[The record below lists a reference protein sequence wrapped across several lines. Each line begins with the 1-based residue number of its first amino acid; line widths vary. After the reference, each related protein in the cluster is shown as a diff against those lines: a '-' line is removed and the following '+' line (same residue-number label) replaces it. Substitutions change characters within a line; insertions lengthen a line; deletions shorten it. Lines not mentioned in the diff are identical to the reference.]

1 MWLEVTLKSSAG
13 EIELSTVGGASGV
26 FLLDGVRGFGLPE
39 REIESTPLPAVHGS
53 VFRSTR
59 FGESEMMLPVA
70 FRDTD
75 QSQVSVRVREFE
87 RVLVPASS
95 EPVELIVRA
104 PELGTVRR
112 RWCYYVDGLQ
122 GGLGGQDS
130 HVWWRHCAVKL
141 LALDPLWFGVTRVQE
156 QRVAA
161 ARKAF
166 ITGADPR
173 VQRVNLAENPT
184 FSSFHNVVLYRGQ
197 SHTRSLTDTE
207 GIDGG
212 SGLILTAKAAGSGG
226 ISTGL
231 RSTST
236 LPPASLFAGR
246 VMVRASAPMSVEARF
261 SRQDTPASEWA
272 YLGTPAVVEAP
283 AGEWVAVEAR
293 TDAAHTLH
301 KVSLDLNVTSPDGG
315 PMPIGESIT
324 VSQLIIEAGT
334 ETGEFFSGDTPDTS
348 DPDYRWE
355 GAPGRTPSVAD
366 GRGASHAYPF
376 FPVMLSDS
384 TVQGA
389 QVINI
394 QGDAEA
400 WPVWEVTGPGEDLLI
415 QNDDTGER
423 IFIRGQFGE
432 KVTITTRPQEQDVTS
447 GSAMDGSLWERVSED
462 STFFPLKPG
471 INRIR
476 MSMVNGKP
484 ESTVTLKYVEQWLA
498 GF

>member
-59 FGESEMMLPVA
+59 FAESEMMLPVA

-75 QSQVSVRVREFE
+75 QSRVSVRVREFE

-104 PELGTVRR
+104 PKLGTVRR
-112 RWCYYVDGLQ
+112 RWVYYTDGLQ

-130 HVWWRHCAVKL
+130 HVGWRHCAVKL

-156 QRVAA
+156 QRVSA

-166 ITGADPR
+166 ITGAAPR
-173 VQRVNLAENPT
+173 VQRANLHQNP
-184 FSSFHNVVLYRGQ
+184 SGSYGLRGFRTGLPLAGGAGVTL
-197 SHTRSLTDTE
+197 STS
-207 GIDGG
+207 G
-212 SGLILTAKAAGSGG
+212 SGVVSTVSTTGTAPITHVETPDRLPAGVYMCSVTVTPGPG
-226 ISTGL
+226 VTHVWMTG
-231 RSTST
+231 SDWVE
-236 LPPASLFAGR
+236 ASEG
-246 VMVRASAPMSVEARF
+246 VPVRLSAPITNP
-261 SRQDTPASEWA
+261 SRTVFNVSFRTGDESEPVPVGKHITASEV
-272 YLGTPAVVEAP
+272 L
-283 AGEWVAVEAR
+283 
-293 TDAAHTLH
+293 
-301 KVSLDLNVTSPDGG
+301 
-315 PMPIGESIT
+315 
-324 VSQLIIEAGT
+324 IEAGDVL
-334 ETGEFFSGDTPDTS
+334 GEFFDGDTPGTDNTE
-348 DPDYRWE
+348 YRWE
-355 GAPGRTPSVAD
+355 GTPGRSPSIAD
-366 GRGASHAYPF
+366 GRGTAHAYPF
-376 FPVMLSDS
+376 FPVLLSDS

-389 QVINI
+389 HVLNI

-415 QNDDTGER
+415 QNDATGEK
-423 IFIRGQFGE
+423 IFIEGQFGE

-447 GSAMDGSLWERVSED
+447 ASAMDGSLWERVSED
-462 STFFPLKPG
+462 STFFPLQPG

-484 ESTVTLKYVEQWLA
+484 ESTVTLKYVEQWMA

>member
-39 REIESTPLPAVHGS
+39 REIESTPLPGVHGS

-70 FRDTD
+70 FRDEN
-75 QSQVSVRVREFE
+75 QSKVALRVREFE
-87 RVLVPASS
+87 RVLAPASS

-122 GGLGGQDS
+122 GGLGGSDS

-141 LALDPLWFGVTRVQE
+141 LALDPLWFGQTRVQE

-166 ITGADPR
+166 ITGAAPR
-173 VQRVNLAENPT
+173 VQRRNLHPNPRGSYGLSGFNLSGVPIGFEYASMST
-184 FSSFHNVVLYRGQ
+184 SVKNGEPWVTATAQKAGLQGFQLSMLERLTGPVTVSFDVLPGDGVKHLYFHIGSVKNEFALEPGKRVRLHGFGVQTSPRDGFLVIFSGPDGADLPVGASLGITNVLIEQ
-197 SHTRSLTDTE
+197 TDT
-207 GIDGG
+207 
-212 SGLILTAKAAGSGG
+212 
-226 ISTGL
+226 
-231 RSTST
+231 
-236 LPPASLFAGR
+236 
-246 VMVRASAPMSVEARF
+246 
-261 SRQDTPASEWA
+261 
-272 YLGTPAVVEAP
+272 LG
-283 AGEWVAVEAR
+283 
-293 TDAAHTLH
+293 
-301 KVSLDLNVTSPDGG
+301 K
-315 PMPIGESIT
+315 
-324 VSQLIIEAGT
+324 
-334 ETGEFFSGDTPDTS
+334 FFDGDTPDTS
-348 DPDYRWE
+348 DAIYLWE
-355 GAPGRTPSVAD
+355 GTPGRSPSVAD

-389 QVINI
+389 YVLSI

-447 GSAMDGSLWERVSED
+447 GSAMDGSLWERVSEY
-462 STFFPLKPG
+462 SVFFPLKPG

>member
-59 FGESEMMLPVA
+59 FGESEMMLPIA
-70 FRDTD
+70 FRDEN
-75 QSQVSVRVREFE
+75 QSRVALRVREFE

-141 LALDPLWFGVTRVQE
+141 LALDPLWFGQTRVDE
-156 QRVAA
+156 RRVAA

-166 ITGADPR
+166 ITGSAPR
-173 VQRVNLAENPT
+173 VERRNLHPNPRGAYGVAGFQGIGTTFGYSFADVHTSMKGGASWVSATAVKEDTQAVVLSMSDYISGPVTVSFDVLPGDGVGRVRYLIGGTRHEFDLEPGERTRVSAFGVLGSRRN
-184 FSSFHNVVLYRGQ
+184 SFHLFFYGPGGTAVPVGSSLDITDVLIEQ
-197 SHTRSLTDTE
+197 TDT
-207 GIDGG
+207 I
-212 SGLILTAKAAGSGG
+212 
-226 ISTGL
+226 
-231 RSTST
+231 
-236 LPPASLFAGR
+236 
-246 VMVRASAPMSVEARF
+246 
-261 SRQDTPASEWA
+261 
-272 YLGTPAVVEAP
+272 
-283 AGEWVAVEAR
+283 
-293 TDAAHTLH
+293 
-301 KVSLDLNVTSPDGG
+301 
-315 PMPIGESIT
+315 
-324 VSQLIIEAGT
+324 
-334 ETGEFFSGDTPDTS
+334 GEFFDGDTPDTS
-348 DPDYRWE
+348 DTEYRWE
-355 GAPGRTPSVAD
+355 GVPGRSPSIAD
-366 GRGASHAYPF
+366 GRGVAHAYAF
-376 FPVMLSDS
+376 FPVLLSDS

-389 QVINI
+389 YVLNI
-394 QGDAEA
+394 QGDADA

-415 QNDDTGER
+415 QNDDTGDR
-423 IFIRGQFGE
+423 IFIEGQFGE
-432 KVTITTRPQEQDVTS
+432 KVTITTRPQEQDVV
-447 GSAMDGSLWERVSED
+447 SASVMDGSLWERVSDD
-462 STFFPLKPG
+462 SVFFPLQPG
-471 INRIR
+471 VNRVR

-484 ESTVTLKYVEQWLA
+484 ESTVTLKYVEQWMA

>member
-1 MWLEVTLKSSAG
+1 MWLEVTLRSSAG

-70 FRDTD
+70 FRDEN
-75 QSQVSVRVREFE
+75 QSKVALRVREFE
-87 RVLVPASS
+87 RVLAPASS

-141 LALDPLWFGVTRVQE
+141 LALDPLWFGQTRVQE

-166 ITGADPR
+166 ITGASPR
-173 VQRVNLAENPT
+173 VTRVNLAPNPDIT
-184 FSSFHNVVLYRGQ
+184 SSYGLVDYSGQ
-197 SHTRSLTDTE
+197 GYTRSYRDIESGGGATYTIA
-207 GIDGG
+207 GGGDGG
-212 SGLILTAKAAGSGG
+212 IYM
-226 ISTGL
+226 GL
-231 RSTST
+231 RSVST
-236 LPPASLFAGR
+236 LPPASLFTGR
-246 VMVRASAPMSVEARF
+246 VMASASVPLKVEARF
-261 SRQDTPASEWA
+261 SARDTPSSGFYFAGPTTE
-272 YLGTPAVVEAP
+272 VVLP
-283 AGEWVAVEAR
+283 AGEWLEVPAR
-293 TDAAHTLH
+293 TDVARTFSM
-301 KVSLDLNVTSPDGG
+301 VSLDLKFLSLDGG
-315 PMPIGESIT
+315 KIPKGESFTI
-324 VSQLIIEAGT
+324 SQLIIEAGT
-334 ETGEFFSGDTPDTS
+334 EAGEFFSGDTPDTS
-348 DPDYRWE
+348 GTEYRWE
-355 GAPGRTPSVAD
+355 GTPGRSPSIAD
-366 GRGASHAYPF
+366 GRGAAHAYPF
-376 FPVMLSDS
+376 FPVLLSDS

-389 QVINI
+389 YVLNI

-423 IFIRGQFGE
+423 IFIEGQFGE
-432 KVTITTRPQEQDVTS
+432 TVTITTRPQEQDVV
-447 GSAMDGSLWERVSED
+447 SASVMDGSLWERVSED
-462 STFFPLKPG
+462 SVFFPLQPG
-471 INRIR
+471 VNRIR

-484 ESTVTLKYVEQWLA
+484 ESTVTLEYVEQWMA

>member
-13 EIELSTVGGASGV
+13 EIELSTVGGSSGV

-75 QSQVSVRVREFE
+75 QSRVALRVREFE
-87 RVLVPASS
+87 RVLAPASS

-141 LALDPLWFGVTRVQE
+141 LALDPLWFGQTRVQE
-156 QRVAA
+156 QRVSA

-166 ITGADPR
+166 ITGAAPKLL
-173 VQRVNLAENPT
+173 RVNLAENPN
-184 FSSFHNVVLYRGQ
+184 FSSFRHVVRSLGTQ
-197 SHTRSLTDTE
+197 SHTRSLTDT
-207 GIDGG
+207 GGVNGG
-212 SGLILTAKAAGSGG
+212 SGLIFTATDDDAGGVRTS
-226 ISTGL
+226 L
-231 RSTST
+231 QSTSA

-246 VMVRASAPMSVEARF
+246 VMVRASAPMRVEARIF
-261 SRQDTPASEWA
+261 PGA
-272 YLGTPAVVEAP
+272 PAVVEAP

-293 TDAAHTLH
+293 TDKARTLH
-301 KVSLDLNVTSPDGG
+301 SVDLDLKVMSPDGG
-315 PMPIGESIT
+315 PVPVGESVT
-324 VSQLIIEAGT
+324 LSQLIIEAGT

-348 DPDYRWE
+348 DTEYRWE
-355 GAPGRTPSVAD
+355 GTPGMSPSIAD
-366 GRGASHAYPF
+366 GRGTAHAYPF
-376 FPVMLSDS
+376 FPVLLSDS

-389 QVINI
+389 HVLNI

-415 QNDDTGER
+415 QNDDTGEK
-423 IFIRGQFGE
+423 IFIEGQFGE

-447 GSAMDGSLWERVSED
+447 ASAMDGSLWERVSED
-462 STFFPLKPG
+462 STFFPLQPG

>member
-13 EIELSTVGGASGV
+13 EIELSTVGGATGV

-39 REIESTPLPAVHGS
+39 REIESTPLPGVHGS

-59 FGESEMMLPVA
+59 FSESEIMLPIA
-70 FRDTD
+70 FRDEN
-75 QSQVSVRVREFE
+75 QSQVALRVREFE

-112 RWCYYVDGLQ
+112 RWCYYQDGLQ

-141 LALDPLWFGVTRVQE
+141 LALDPLWFGQTRVQE
-156 QRVAA
+156 QRVSA

-166 ITGADPR
+166 ITGAAPR
-173 VQRVNLAENPT
+173 VQRRNMFPNPNT
-184 FSSFHNVVLYRGQ
+184 VGLYGVMHNSSRAQLGNV
-197 SHTRSLTDTE
+197 S
-207 GIDGG
+207 DGG
-212 SGLILTAKAAGSGG
+212 ESAIRVT
-226 ISTGL
+226 
-231 RSTST
+231 RYQ
-236 LPPASLFAGR
+236 PPFVFPDSSPDIDFN
-246 VMVRASAPMSVEARF
+246 
-261 SRQDTPASEWA
+261 
-272 YLGTPAVVEAP
+272 AP
-283 AGEWVAVEAR
+283 AGVFLTMSFDVRSDTIDE
-293 TDAAHTLH
+293 
-301 KVSLDLNVTSPDGG
+301 
-315 PMPIGESIT
+315 IT
-324 VSQLIIEAGT
+324 VTAGSNSTVQEIGPDWRRVTFSGLSSPTNLAHRFGAYFRPEAVAGDWFDIRRVLIEKT
-334 ETGEFFSGDTPDTS
+334 EEPGEFFSGDTPDTS
-348 DPDYRWE
+348 DTEYRWE
-355 GAPGRTPSVAD
+355 GTPNQSASVEDA
-366 GRGASHAYPF
+366 RGAAHAVPF

-389 QVINI
+389 YTLTI

-415 QNDDTGER
+415 QNDETGDR
-423 IFIRGQFGE
+423 IFIEGQIGE
-432 KVTITTRPQEQDVTS
+432 TITITTRPQEQDVVS
-447 GSAMDGSLWERVSED
+447 ASAMDGSLWERVSED
-462 STFFPLKPG
+462 SVFFPLKPG

-484 ESTVTLKYVEQWLA
+484 ESTVTLRYVEQWMA

>member
-59 FGESEMMLPVA
+59 FGESEMMLPIA
-70 FRDTD
+70 FRDEN
-75 QSQVSVRVREFE
+75 QSKVALRVREFE
-87 RVLVPASS
+87 RVLAPASS

-104 PELGTVRR
+104 PQLGTVRR

-141 LALDPLWFGVTRVQE
+141 LALDPLWFGQMRVHE

-166 ITGADPR
+166 ITGAAPQ
-173 VQRVNLAENPT
+173 VQRRNLHQNPRGAYGVYGFRAGFGIMGRAAVALST
-184 FSSFHNVVLYRGQ
+184 SSSGVVATVSYAGTTPTTHVEIPSALPEGVYMCSVTVTPGPGVTHVWMTGSDWVEASEGVPVRVSALITTQRQTEFNVSFH
-197 SHTRSLTDTE
+197 
-207 GIDGG
+207 
-212 SGLILTAKAAGSGG
+212 AGD
-226 ISTGL
+226 
-231 RSTST
+231 R
-236 LPPASLFAGR
+236 
-246 VMVRASAPMSVEARF
+246 SAPV
-261 SRQDTPASEWA
+261 PK
-272 YLGTPAVVEAP
+272 G
-283 AGEWVAVEAR
+283 
-293 TDAAHTLH
+293 AH
-301 KVSLDLNVTSPDGG
+301 VTISD
-315 PMPIGESIT
+315 
-324 VSQLIIEAGT
+324 VLIEAGDAL
-334 ETGEFFSGDTPDTS
+334 GEFFDGDTRNTDTAE
-348 DPDYRWE
+348 YRWE
-355 GAPGRTPSVAD
+355 GTPGRSPSIAD
-366 GRGASHAYPF
+366 ARGAAHAVPF
-376 FPVMLSDS
+376 FPVLLSDS

-389 QVINI
+389 YVLSI

-415 QNDDTGER
+415 QNDDTGEK

-432 KVTITTRPQEQDVTS
+432 TVTITTRPQEQDVVS
-447 GSAMDGSLWERVSED
+447 ASAMDGSLWERVSDD
-462 STFFPLKPG
+462 SVFFPLQPG

-484 ESTVTLKYVEQWLA
+484 ESTVTLRYVEQWMA